1 MPIKFRCPTC
11 MGLLSIARRKAAT
24 TIGCPK
30 CGEAVIVP
38 DLPPE
43 PGSADSVAI
52 QAEQP
57 TAGGGAAVVAPSAP
71 KLRVVK
77 NRHDPKLFEKDIDQ
91 LLDKFIP
98 PPPAPVETLA
108 RSPEP
113 ESVVARRTKRDDGVM
128 VSKVTAAVL
137 GVLAL
142 VLLAVAFATGFF
154 IGRSGGG
161 G

>member
-1 MPIKFRCPTC
+1 
-11 MGLLSIARRKAAT
+11 
-24 TIGCPK
+24 
-30 CGEAVIVP
+30 
-38 DLPPE
+38 
-43 PGSADSVAI
+43 
-52 QAEQP
+52 
-57 TAGGGAAVVAPSAP
+57 
-71 KLRVVK
+71 
-77 NRHDPKLFEKDIDQ
+77 LFEKDIDQ